1 MSNFKIQ
8 FFLLPSFLKHSEAK
22 TVRPWRAWR
31 KRGKKKKERNKL
43 LLFLKKKKKGKS
55 ENKERKNERG
65 WNRGSRV
72 HVHRTSLGILPEIF
86 SAIGMLSSII
96 RIFRKTGTN
105 CSRFRLHISV
115 LFDRLKFHV
124 RFSLAAIQDF
134 DSRRSTSLSVR
145 TNTLACACI
154 YSGVQDGSENGW
166 FRCYQNRDW
175 DGNFLFKASIAIGFV
190 PVRGSWLQYNRS
202 F

>member
-1 MSNFKIQ
+1 MEQ
-8 FFLLPSFLKHSEAK
+8 DQEYTCTEP
-22 TVRPWRAWR
+22 
-31 KRGKKKKERNKL
+31 
-43 LLFLKKKKKGKS
+43 
-55 ENKERKNERG
+55 
-65 WNRGSRV
+65 
-72 HVHRTSLGILPEIF
+72 LGILPEIF
-86 SAIGMLSSII
+86 SAIGMLSAII

-154 YSGVQDGSENGW
+154 YSGVQDASENGW

-175 DGNFLFKASIAIGFV
+175 DGNFLFKASIGRSCSCSLIYYIINRFNYTV
-190 PVRGSWLQYNRS
+190 LSHISKYSRYLLNWLYL
-202 F
+202 

>member
-31 KRGKKKKERNKL
+31 KREKKKKRNKL

-154 YSGVQDGSENGW
+154 YSIRCTGW
-166 FRCYQNRDW
+166 IRKW
-175 DGNFLFKASIAIGFV
+175 MISMLPKS
-190 PVRGSWLQYNRS
+190 
-202 F
+202 